1 MFKRAFDNIL
11 DKPASKPELYPYIY
25 SLSFKGLK
33 KEVKKIVN
41 IKPIICSQCGAIL
54 TDVNLIQED
63 QKIGTYYKCK
73 YCGTVNVIKK
83 LELTESFP
91 NEVDFL
97 IENAPS
103 KEEESTKGTI
113 VKKAQGDLYISVI
126 DISGSMSGAKIEV
139 VKKSLI
145 QTLKDFKI
153 NSPKTKFILVAFE
166 SYVYYY
172 LKYDMDPIV
181 FEEDLLFSMDQ
192 MKRVLQ
198 NKIEKK
204 PDIGSIGEFADGWV
218 NKINELH
225 SMDMTALG
233 PALFLAVISFEL
245 FQFTSSSGRITLL
258 TDGLANEGIG
268 NLSGTSIGAE
278 DFYDKMAEL
287 CNQKIIIVDVVGVSI
302 PGDNNEMGLQ
312 ILGKLTDHTGGKLYL
327 ISSDEMEAIF
337 TELRHMNFIGKDVKI
352 KVITPSPIKLK
363 KVTGAF
369 SSEDIKKSEINIGAV
384 TEDRELFVEFEAKPK
399 ELSENAVDSIPVQ
412 FQVEYKD
419 NEGRRKLRVF
429 DDQVKITDNEENF
442 KATYDQRLNAIFN
455 IQSSGIQ
462 DYSGKRE
469 KSKSQLQ
476 DLKRNILE
484 EMNTIKASDANF
496 VGTKFMESVSFL
508 DDELEEMDLEE
519 KMAQNAP
526 KASYFASVGQ
536 ARTRISQDKL
546 FKRMQK
552 KGKYKEK
559 K

>member
-1 MFKRAFDNIL
+1 MFKRAFNNVL
-11 DKPASKPELYPYIY
+11 DKPPSKPELYPYIY

-54 TDVNLIQED
+54 TDVNSIQED
-63 QKIGTYYKCK
+63 EKIGTYYKCK
-73 YCGTVNVIKK
+73 FCGTVNVIEK
-83 LELTESFP
+83 LELTESYP
-91 NEVDFL
+91 KEVDFV
-97 IENAPS
+97 IEDTPP

-113 VKKAQGDLYISVI
+113 AKITQGDLYISVI

-145 QTLKDFKI
+145 QTVKDFKI
-153 NSPKTKFILVAFE
+153 NAPKTKYILIAFE

-172 LKYDMDPIV
+172 LKFDKDPIA
-181 FEEDLLFSMDQ
+181 FEGDLLFSMDQ
-192 MKRVLQ
+192 MKRVLL

-204 PDIGSIGEFADGWV
+204 TDLGSIGEFADGWV

-233 PALFLAVISFEL
+233 PALYLANISFDL
-245 FQFTSSSGRITLL
+245 FQSSGRITLL

-287 CNQKIIIVDVVGVSI
+287 CNQKNIIVDVVGVST

-369 SSEDIKKSEINIGAV
+369 SSEDVKKSEINIGAV

-429 DDQVKITDNEENF
+429 NDQVNITDNEQNF

-469 KSKSQLQ
+469 KSIVQLQ
-476 DLKRNILE
+476 DLKKNIIEERNIL
-484 EMNTIKASDANF
+484 MAMDANF
-496 VGTKFMESVSFL
+496 VDNKFEESVNFL
-508 DDELEEMDLEE
+508 DDELEEMELEE

-536 ARTRISQDKL
+536 ARTRTSQDKI
-546 FKRMQK
+546 FKRLQK
-552 KGKYKEK
+552 KGKYKENK
-559 K
+559 

>member
-1 MFKRAFDNIL
+1 MFKRAFNNVL
-11 DKPASKPELYPYIY
+11 DKPPSKPELYPYIY

-54 TDVNLIQED
+54 TDVNSIQED
-63 QKIGTYYKCK
+63 EKIGTYYKCK
-73 YCGTVNVIKK
+73 FCGTVNVIEK
-83 LELTESFP
+83 LELTESYP
-91 NEVDFL
+91 KEVDFV
-97 IENAPS
+97 IEDTPP

-113 VKKAQGDLYISVI
+113 AKITQGDLYISVI

-145 QTLKDFKI
+145 QTVKDFKI
-153 NSPKTKFILVAFE
+153 NAPKTKYILIAFE

-172 LKYDMDPIV
+172 LKFDKDPIA
-181 FEEDLLFSMDQ
+181 FEGDLLFSMDQ
-192 MKRVLQ
+192 MKRVLL

-204 PDIGSIGEFADGWV
+204 TDLGSIGEFADGWV

-233 PALFLAVISFEL
+233 PALYLANISFDL
-245 FQFTSSSGRITLL
+245 FQSSGRITLL

-287 CNQKIIIVDVVGVSI
+287 CNQKNIIVDVVGVST

-369 SSEDIKKSEINIGAV
+369 SSEDVKKSEINIGAV

-429 DDQVKITDNEENF
+429 NDQVNITDNEQNF

-469 KSKSQLQ
+469 KSIVQLQ
-476 DLKRNILE
+476 DLKKNIIEERNIL
-484 EMNTIKASDANF
+484 MAMDANF
-496 VGTKFMESVSFL
+496 VDTKFKDSVNFL
-508 DDELEEMDLEE
+508 DDELEEMELEE

-536 ARTRISQDKL
+536 ARTRTSQDKI
-546 FKRMQK
+546 FKRLQK
-552 KGKYKEK
+552 KGKYKENK
-559 K
+559 

>member
-1 MFKRAFDNIL
+1 MFERAFNNVL
-11 DKPASKPELYPYIY
+11 DKPPSKPELYPYIY

-54 TDVNLIQED
+54 TDVNSIQED
-63 QKIGTYYKCK
+63 KKIGTYYKCK
-73 YCGTVNVIKK
+73 FCGTVNVIEK
-83 LELTESFP
+83 LELTESYP
-91 NEVDFL
+91 KEVDFI
-97 IENAPS
+97 IEDAPP

-113 VKKAQGDLYISVI
+113 VKTTQGDLYISVI

-145 QTLKDFKI
+145 QTVKDFKI
-153 NSPKTKFILVAFE
+153 NAPKTKYILVAFE
-166 SYVYYY
+166 SFVYYY
-172 LKYDMDPIV
+172 LKYDKEPIA
-181 FEEDLLFSMDQ
+181 FEGDLLFSMDQ
-192 MKRVLQ
+192 MKKVLQ
-198 NKIEKK
+198 KKIEKE
-204 PDIGSIGEFADGWV
+204 PDLGSIGEFADGWV

-233 PALFLAVISFEL
+233 PALYLASISFDL
-245 FQFTSSSGRITLL
+245 FQSFGRITLL

-278 DFYDKMAEL
+278 DFYNKMAEL
-287 CNQKIIIVDVVGVSI
+287 CNQKNIIVDVVGVSI

-369 SSEDIKKSEINIGAV
+369 SSEDVKKSEINIGAV
-384 TEDRELFVEFEAKPK
+384 TEERELFVEFETKPK
-399 ELSENAVDSIPVQ
+399 ELSENALDSIPIQ
-412 FQVEYKD
+412 FQVEYND

-429 DDQVKITDNEENF
+429 NDQLNITDNEQNF
-442 KATYDQRLNAIFN
+442 KETYDQRLNAIFN

-469 KSKSQLQ
+469 KSLVQLQ
-476 DLKRNILE
+476 DLKKNIME
-484 EMNTIKASDANF
+484 ERKILMAMDANF
-496 VGTKFMESVSFL
+496 VDTKFKESVNFL
-508 DDELEEMDLEE
+508 DDELEEMELEE

-536 ARTRISQDKL
+536 ARTRISQDKI
-546 FKRMQK
+546 FKRLQK

>member
-145 QTLKDFKI
+145 QTIKDFKI

-181 FEEDLLFSMDQ
+181 FEGDLLFSMTQ

-233 PALFLAVISFEL
+233 PALFLAVISFDL

-268 NLSGTSIGAE
+268 NLSGTSIGAK

-287 CNQKIIIVDVVGVSI
+287 CNQKNIIVDVVGVSI

-369 SSEDIKKSEINIGAV
+369 SSEDVKKSEINIGAV
-384 TEDRELFVEFEAKPK
+384 TEDRELFVEFEAIPK
-399 ELSENAVDSIPVQ
+399 ELSENTVDSIPVQ

-429 DDQVKITDNEENF
+429 DDQIKITDNEENF

-455 IQSSGIQ
+455 IQSSGTQ

-484 EMNTIKASDANF
+484 EINTIKASDANF

-508 DDELEEMDLEE
+508 DDELEEMELEE
-519 KMAQNAP
+519 EMAQKAP

-536 ARTRISQDKL
+536 ARTRMSQDKI
-546 FKRMQK
+546 FKRLQK
-552 KGKYKEK
+552 KGKYKENK
-559 K
+559 

>member
-1 MFKRAFDNIL
+1 MFKRAFNNVL
-11 DKPASKPELYPYIY
+11 DKPPSKPELYPYIY

-54 TDVNLIQED
+54 TDVNSIQED
-63 QKIGTYYKCK
+63 EKIGTYYKCK
-73 YCGTVNVIKK
+73 FCGTVNVIEK
-83 LELTESFP
+83 LELTESYP
-91 NEVDFL
+91 KEVDFV
-97 IENAPS
+97 IEDTPP

-113 VKKAQGDLYISVI
+113 AKITQGDLYISVI

-145 QTLKDFKI
+145 QTVKDFKI
-153 NSPKTKFILVAFE
+153 NAPKTKYILIAFE

-172 LKYDMDPIV
+172 LKFDKDPIA
-181 FEEDLLFSMDQ
+181 FEGDLLFSMDQ
-192 MKRVLQ
+192 MKRVLL

-204 PDIGSIGEFADGWV
+204 TDLGSIGEFADGWV

-233 PALFLAVISFEL
+233 PALYLASISFDL
-245 FQFTSSSGRITLL
+245 FQSSGRITLL

-287 CNQKIIIVDVVGVSI
+287 CNQKNIIVDVVGVST

-369 SSEDIKKSEINIGAV
+369 SSEDVKKSEINIGAV

-429 DDQVKITDNEENF
+429 NDQVNITDNEQNF

-469 KSKSQLQ
+469 KSIVQLQ
-476 DLKRNILE
+476 DLKKNIIEERNIL
-484 EMNTIKASDANF
+484 MAMDANF
-496 VGTKFMESVSFL
+496 VDTKFKDSVNFL
-508 DDELEEMDLEE
+508 DDELEEMELEE

-536 ARTRISQDKL
+536 ARTRTSQDKI
-546 FKRMQK
+546 FKRLQK
-552 KGKYKEK
+552 KGKYKENK
-559 K
+559 